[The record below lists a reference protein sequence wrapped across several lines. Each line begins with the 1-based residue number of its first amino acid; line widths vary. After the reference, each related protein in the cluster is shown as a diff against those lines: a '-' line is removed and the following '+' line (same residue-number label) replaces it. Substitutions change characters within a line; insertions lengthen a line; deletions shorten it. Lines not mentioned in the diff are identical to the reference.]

1 MPIDIIN
8 DLDMGTGLSV
18 SMGKKPGYSIID
30 KFGENPVIDTGT
42 APEDI
47 WEQGGEYTYDAPGT
61 APIQYVSS
69 SDALDTGNIVSI
81 LGLDIDGNEVSQT
94 ITTTGQTNVVLSTPL
109 WRVYRMVN
117 EGDDGTSLIGML
129 YCHTDVAPTDGVPL
143 TANIRAIINNG
154 NNQSLMALYTVPLG
168 KVGYLYRG
176 ELGVSRSQ
184 TTGEARTA
192 YFSRRVGKLFT
203 VKKRINLT
211 NQGSSIYQDSR
222 SFPDIIPA
230 LTDIKLSVESVSA
243 NGMGIWGAFD
253 ILLVNESELSDGFL
267 QAIKQPTVMPN

>member
-1 MPIDIIN
+1 MPYEIVN

-18 SMGKKPGYSIID
+18 SMGKKQGYSIVD
-30 KFGENPVIDTGT
+30 KFGENPLIDTGT

-47 WEQGGEYTYDAPGT
+47 WEQGGEYPYDAPTT

-69 SDALDTGNIVSI
+69 SDALDVGNTISI
-81 LGLDIDGNEVSQT
+81 LGLDIDGNEVEQT
-94 ITTTGQTNVVLSTPL
+94 ITTNGQNNVTLTTPL

-117 EGDDGTSLIGML
+117 EGDDGTNLIGIL
-129 YCHTDVAPTDGVPL
+129 YCHTDPTPTAGVPL

-154 NNQSLMALYTVPLG
+154 NNQTLMALYTIPLG

-211 NQGSSIYQDSR
+211 NQGSSIYQDKR
-222 SFPDIIPA
+222 SFPDIVPA

-253 ILLVNESELSDGFL
+253 ILLVDEKELSAGFL
-267 QAIKQPTVMPN
+267 QAIGQPTVMPS